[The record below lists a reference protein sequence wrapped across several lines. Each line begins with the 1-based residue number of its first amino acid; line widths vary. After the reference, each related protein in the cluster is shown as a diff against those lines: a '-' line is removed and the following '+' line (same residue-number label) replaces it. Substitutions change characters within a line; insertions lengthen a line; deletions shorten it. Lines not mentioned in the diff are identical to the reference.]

1 MERLF
6 ARAAELKAEF
16 AEDRRHATPPLQG
29 RSLAMLFQR
38 PSLRTRVTFEAGM
51 TQLGGHAIYLT
62 EGIVLGGRESVAD
75 VAHNLERFVDAI
87 MARTGPHEVVA
98 ELAAQASIPV
108 VNGLTIR
115 EHPCQVLADLFTLR
129 ERFGDLRGLPLAFVG
144 DGNNVYHSLALMGAT
159 LGMEIRIAHPAGYAP
174 NERIVA
180 RASELAEASGGRL
193 VFDADPRAVVPGAAV
208 DLHRRLDVDGAG
220 GRGRGAPRRL
230 LEVPGQRRLVGDGAR
245 RARHA
250 LSTRTSRRGDH
261 LGRDGRSAKP
271 HLRPV
276 GEPAARAEGAAGRAH
291 RGRAA
296 RREVRRDVS
305 GEALYERYKDA
316 LRRGH
321 VASLRGRLEEA
332 LTAYAEAAAIA
343 PERATPHTSAGTAL
357 MRRKRPADAVRHYTT
372 AVRLAP
378 RDEAALLGRA
388 QALAALDR
396 RPQAGDAYDAVAEV
410 QAANGKL
417 ADAVDSARRGLELAE
432 GRERRR
438 TLERLIERLRASEPA
453 EPGRVAL
460 EKAMVVLE
468 GRAIEPR
475 SRPRPRRRPRRP
487 RRSPGRRRRRDES
500 STEIDADV
508 VAAVAAK
515 ASAARAR
522 GAKAP
527 AEPAVDGAAPEAIEP
542 TTAARR
548 PRNPHRTPAAVSPAA
563 GSRPAGR
570 PGHRGARA
578 VGGRDPRAAVPGVGL
593 DELLD
598 LASAYRRDGRADAA
612 LDTCY
617 LALSVAP
624 DDVGLHL
631 ALVELYDERGWTS
644 LAGEKL
650 DLLDRL
656 TALDPDPSRGPRVAG
671 ARGARALR
679 EDPPARS

>member
-1 MERLF
+1 
-6 ARAAELKAEF
+6 
-16 AEDRRHATPPLQG
+16 
-29 RSLAMLFQR
+29 
-38 PSLRTRVTFEAGM
+38 
-51 TQLGGHAIYLT
+51 
-62 EGIVLGGRESVAD
+62 
-75 VAHNLERFVDAI
+75 
-87 MARTGPHEVVA
+87 
-98 ELAAQASIPV
+98 
-108 VNGLTIR
+108 
-115 EHPCQVLADLFTLR
+115 
-129 ERFGDLRGLPLAFVG
+129 
-144 DGNNVYHSLALMGAT
+144 
-159 LGMEIRIAHPAGYAP
+159 
-174 NERIVA
+174 
-180 RASELAEASGGRL
+180 
-193 VFDADPRAVVPGAAV
+193 
-208 DLHRRLDVDGAG
+208 
-220 GRGRGAPRRL
+220 
-230 LEVPGQRRLVGDGAR
+230 
-245 RARHA
+245 
-250 LSTRTSRRGDH
+250 
-261 LGRDGRSAKP
+261 
-271 HLRPV
+271 
-276 GEPAARAEGAAGRAH
+276 
-291 RGRAA
+291 
-296 RREVRRDVS
+296 VS

-357 MRRKRPADAVRHYTT
+357 MRRKRPADAVRHFTT

-388 QALAALDR
+388 QAFAALDR

-460 EKAMVVLE
+460 EKALVLLE
-468 GRAIEPR
+468 GRAVEPR
-475 SRPRPRRRPRRP
+475 KPAATKAPAPAPGARRAKPAA
-487 RRSPGRRRRRDES
+487 DA

-515 ASAARAR
+515 ASAAKS
-522 GAKAP
+522 KADPVAGEATEAVPEP
-527 AEPAVDGAAPEAIEP
+527 AEAASEPPPA
-542 TTAARR
+542 
-548 PRNPHRTPAAVSPAA
+548 TPY
-563 GSRPAGR
+563 RPALD
-570 PGHRGARA
+570 
-578 VGGRDPRAAVPGVGL
+578 RDLPADMDVAALALSAEGTLERRIPGVGL

-631 ALVELYDERGWTS
+631 ALVELYDERGWTA

-656 TALDPDPSRGPRVAG
+656 TVLDLDRSRAARVAG
-671 ARGARALR
+671 ARGAR
-679 EDPPARS
+679 P